1 MSVARTREGKTNKI
15 GIVANCMEAQEK
27 KKSVE
32 RRKFKLTFALE

>member
-15 GIVANCMEAQEK
+15 VKLYGSSRK